1 MSQDPKRHTI
11 AVLVENR
18 FGVLTRV
25 AGLFSARGYNI
36 ESLSVGET
44 QDPGVSRI
52 TIVTTGDDFIVEQI
66 IKQLH
71 RLIDIIKVIDLTGT
85 SFVDRE
91 MVLIKVNAGAS
102 VRAEVLRISD
112 IFRAKVVDV
121 SAKTY
126 TIEVTGD
133 EGKIQAIL
141 GLLRPIG
148 IKEIARTG
156 KVALSRGT
164 QMLTA

>member
-18 FGVLTRV
+18 SGVLARV

-36 ESLSVGET
+36 EGLSVGET
-44 QDPGVSRI
+44 QDPEVSRI
-52 TIVTTGDDFIVEQI
+52 TIVTIGDDFVVEQI

-71 RLIDIIKVIDLTGT
+71 RLIDIIKVVDLTGT
-85 SFVDRE
+85 SYVDRE
-91 MVLIKVNAGAS
+91 MVLIKVSAGAS
-102 VRAEVLRISD
+102 VRAEVLRIAD
-112 IFRAKVVDV
+112 IFRGKVVDV
-121 SAKTY
+121 SPKTY

-133 EGKIQAIL
+133 GGKIQGIL
-141 GLLRPIG
+141 GLLRPLG
-148 IKEIARTG
+148 IKEVVRTG

-164 QMLTA
+164 QTLSA